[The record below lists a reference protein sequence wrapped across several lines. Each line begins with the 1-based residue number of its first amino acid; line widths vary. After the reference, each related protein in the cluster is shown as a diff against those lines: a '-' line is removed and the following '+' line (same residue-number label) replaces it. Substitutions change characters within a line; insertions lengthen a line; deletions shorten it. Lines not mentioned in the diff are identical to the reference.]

1 MIFMQSSSM
10 LFMLFIKVFLTQNY
24 MVDSLLSQVI
34 GITLIF

>member
-1 MIFMQSSSM
+1 MQSSSM